1 MRNAYGRLGP
11 AWPSLDRVMT
21 RVMARVTTKPYR
33 QPYDRYSAPARSSA
47 ATYPN
52 VIAGPIVEP
61 APA

>member
-1 MRNAYGRLGP
+1 MRNAYGGLAS
-11 AWPSLDRVMT
+11 AWSSLDPVMT
-21 RVMARVTTKPYR
+21 GPR
-33 QPYDRYSAPARSSA
+33 QQLYDRYSAPARSSA

>member
-1 MRNAYGRLGP
+1 MRNAYGRLAP
-11 AWPSLDRVMT
+11 AWPSLDRAMT
-21 RVMARVTTKPYR
+21 RPRRRA
-33 QPYDRYSAPARSSA
+33 YDPYSAPARSIP

>member
-1 MRNAYGRLGP
+1 MRNAYGRLVP
-11 AWPSLDRVMT
+11 AWPSLDHTMT
-21 RVMARVTTKPYR
+21 RPGHR
-33 QPYDRYSAPARSSA
+33 PYDGYSAPARSSA

>member
-1 MRNAYGRLGP
+1 MRNAYGRLAS
-11 AWPSLDRVMT
+11 AWPSLDPVMT
-21 RVMARVTTKPYR
+21 GPGQRA
-33 QPYDRYSAPARSSA
+33 YDRYNAPARSSA

>member
-1 MRNAYGRLGP
+1 MRNAYGGLAS
-11 AWPSLDRVMT
+11 AWSSLDPVMT
-21 RVMARVTTKPYR
+21 GPR
-33 QPYDRYSAPARSSA
+33 QRLHDRYSAPARSSA

>member
-1 MRNAYGRLGP
+1 MRNAYGRLVP

-21 RVMARVTTKPYR
+21 RLMTRPNR
-33 QPYDRYSAPARSSA
+33 QPYDRYSAPARSIP

-52 VIAGPIVEP
+52 VIAGPIVDP

>member
-1 MRNAYGRLGP
+1 MRNAYGRLAP
-11 AWPSLDRVMT
+11 AWSSLDRLMT
-21 RVMARVTTKPYR
+21 RPNRP
-33 QPYDRYSAPARSSA
+33 PYDGYSAPARSIA

>member
-1 MRNAYGRLGP
+1 MSGPETRCVRNAYGRLAP
-11 AWPSLDRVMT
+11 ARASLDRAMT
-21 RVMARVTTKPYR
+21 GPEHRR
-33 QPYDRYSAPARSSA
+33 YDRYSAPARSSA